1 MPVGDPAPLFL
12 QAYPITLG
20 VQVSAGIHFLISV
33 FIVSTCSSVAPVR
46 VSDFVVGPVIQT
58 LLGGWHLLGCMFIA
72 GALVATVKR
81 DEFPLRVYLVYLCLN
96 TIWLL
101 ALLVYII
108 QQGSVCSMAGHSKST
123 QRTGRGFDCM
133 MVSGAWFFGAFACT
147 AISASMTYW
156 VWQLQHYLWEKE
168 NVGSLLRYRPE
179 PWKRGAAPDIAALG
193 RQWSNL
199 PHDLLP
205 FHGDAMPLRTD
216 YQSQPH
222 YREQSYSMP
231 GNFMQG

>member
-147 AISASMTYW
+147 ALSASMSYW
-156 VWQLQHYLWEKE
+156 VWQLWNYLWEKE
-168 NVGSLLRYRPE
+168 HYGSILRYRPE
-179 PWKRGAAPDIAALG
+179 PWKRGAAPDVITGG
-193 RQWSNL
+193 RQWSNR
-199 PHDLLP
+199 PHEKLP

-216 YQSQPH
+216 YQMHPH
-222 YREQSYSMP
+222 FKEQSYPMP
-231 GNFMQG
+231 GNFI